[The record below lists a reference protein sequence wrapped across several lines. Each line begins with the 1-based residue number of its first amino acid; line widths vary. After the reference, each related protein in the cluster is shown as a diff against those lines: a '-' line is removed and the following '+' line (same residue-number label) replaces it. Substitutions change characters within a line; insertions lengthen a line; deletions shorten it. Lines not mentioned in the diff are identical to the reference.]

1 MSRIED
7 EISRGNKAAEVLRN
21 PVFDEAFHALHAH
34 YYNAW
39 KHTATDDVDTRERLF
54 VAINVLDDI
63 RTNIESVM
71 NTGKLAGEEGGGAVH

>member
-1 MSRIED
+1 MHD
-7 EISRGNKAAEVLRN
+7 
-21 PVFDEAFHALHAH
+21 H